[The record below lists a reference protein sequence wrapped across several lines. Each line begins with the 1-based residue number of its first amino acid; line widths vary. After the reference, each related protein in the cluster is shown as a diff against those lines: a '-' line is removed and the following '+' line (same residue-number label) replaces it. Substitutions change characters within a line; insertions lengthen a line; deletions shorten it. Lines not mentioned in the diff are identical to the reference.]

1 MTPRLYSRR
10 RREERPLA
18 RRGSRSAGNGLGS
31 GPCPIGVRKLP
42 VAAVISTVV
51 HVAVGAL
58 WLSHE
63 AARVAPG
70 GAPRIA
76 VVTAPAPDP
85 AFEVQIIDLSTEA
98 PAASGRGTSSPD
110 GRAQGRIASVAG
122 TVSRSPVGSAEP
134 GPEVTSPP
142 EHPRATLSMRGRD
155 RRSELLTLPSRVI
168 DDLLAKP
175 PAPIPD
181 LPGARID
188 SQIAELQSKLRN
200 QGYVAN
206 ATPDQIGSDRIELV
220 ALRAARRAVELVRE
234 RDGSY
239 TTHKDRF
246 VARVDPD
253 GKVHLTDKRNLE
265 AHFYGLGLAGRFDIT
280 DWAMRSRGMDPYAS
294 EKLKY
299 LDRTRDQRVAIG
311 QEYRRAELAQSGV
324 SMQRNIER
332 LWASTSEVTARKQGL
347 FDLWDDCAESGS
359 AELVAG
365 AAAARTRVVQFI
377 QVTMRGDAAF
387 TTADLARLNTQRRSA
402 VEFAPYE

>member
-1 MTPRLYSRR
+1 M
-10 RREERPLA
+10 
-18 RRGSRSAGNGLGS
+18 
-31 GPCPIGVRKLP
+31 RKLP

-51 HVAVGAL
+51 HVAVGVL

-63 AARVAPG
+63 AARVAPWV
-70 GAPRIA
+70 APRIA
-76 VVTAPAPDP
+76 VATAPAPALDP
-85 AFEVQIIDLSTEA
+85 TFEVQIIDLSTEA
-98 PAASGRGTSSPD
+98 PAASGPPARGTSSPP
-110 GRAQGRIASVAG
+110 GRARVRVASVAG
-122 TVSRSPVGSAEP
+122 TASRSPIGSAEP
-134 GPEVTSPP
+134 GPEVTPPP
-142 EHPRATLSMRGRD
+142 EQPRATLSMRGRD
-155 RRSELLTLPSRVI
+155 RRSELLMLPSGVI

-188 SQIAELQSKLRN
+188 AQIVELQGKLRN
-200 QGYVAN
+200 RGYVAN

-220 ALRAARRAVELVRE
+220 GLRDARRAVELVRE

-246 VARVDPD
+246 IARVDPD

-265 AHFYGLGLAGRFDIT
+265 VHFYGLGIAGRFDIT

-311 QEYRRAELAQSGV
+311 QEYRRAQLAQSGV

-332 LWASTSEVTARKQGL
+332 LWASTAEVAARKQGL

-365 AAAARTRVVQFI
+365 GAAARTRVVQFI
-377 QVTMRGDAAF
+377 QVTMRGEAAF
-387 TTADLARLNTQRRSA
+387 TAADLARLNAQRRSA
-402 VEFAPYE
+402 ATFAPYE